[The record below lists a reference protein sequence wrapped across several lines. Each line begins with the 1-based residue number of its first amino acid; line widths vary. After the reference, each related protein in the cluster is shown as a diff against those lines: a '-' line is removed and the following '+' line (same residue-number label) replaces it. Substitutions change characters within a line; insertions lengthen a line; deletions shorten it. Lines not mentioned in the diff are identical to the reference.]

1 MNKGKRGSL
10 VSSFVVER
18 SGGRDQRVWGVG
30 EVGKGFVAGED
41 DGIEK
46 HSGSRSGL
54 IDMEEGVERVTV

>member
-41 DGIEK
+41 DGTRR
-46 HSGSRSGL
+46 HSGSRSCL
-54 IDMEEGVERVTV
+54 VERVTV